1 MSTRRALACF
11 LVVALA
17 VLVVAAPASAA
28 KPKKGSWFSDLLDDD
43 NPSSIQFKVRKKGKA
58 LKKLTIFWRCE
69 NRSGY
74 HNFRN
79 PPFPIGINKK
89 KKFKVIG
96 ATTPP
101 AGQST
106 KDFKLKG
113 KFTSRKKARYSMK
126 LKGCG
131 PKTKG
136 KLRHQSSIERPRA
149 VS

>member
-1 MSTRRALACF
+1 MAGGRCKALVGLLF
-11 LVVALA
+11 VALA
-17 VLVVAAPASAA
+17 VLAVAAPASAV
-28 KPKKGSWFSDLLDDD
+28 KPKSGFWFSADPDDENDLG
-43 NPSSIQFKVRKKGKA
+43 SVQFVLVKGKE
-58 LKKLTIFWRCE
+58 LKKVTIFWRCGT
-69 NRSGY
+69 RSGY

-89 KKFKVIG
+89 KKFKLIG

-106 KDFKLKG
+106 TDFTLKG

-131 PKTKG
+131 PKTTG
-136 KLRHQSSIERPRA
+136 MLTYDDGT
-149 VS
+149 